1 MEFKG
6 IGCFDETSVESMRS
20 SIFLSEEFMSGGTLK
35 NLILDQMRV
44 GGSRVYWME
53 DAWRWLLEVAEAL
66 CYLHMCT
73 PSVVHRDVKPENVLM
88 SSTKPEEARA
98 KIADFGLHKRI
109 NKITL
114 KQRAKSTNLLE
125 SLTNDSG
132 QSSSAQQPSTCSGHA
147 MSKTQEIAIP
157 SASHRQYH
165 PAERK
170 NDLSRYSLDIPSHF
184 RIIKKASSFCKCDVE

>member
-1 MEFKG
+1 
-6 IGCFDETSVESMRS
+6 
-20 SIFLSEEFMSGGTLK
+20 MSGGTLK

-125 SLTNDSG
+125 SLTNNSG
-132 QSSSAQQPSTCSGHA
+132 ETSSTQQPTTFAGRA
-147 MSKTQEIAIP
+147 MSNTKEIAIP
-157 SASHRQYH
+157 STSRRQYH
-165 PAERK
+165 ATERRG
-170 NDLSRYSLDIPSHF
+170 DLSRYSLDIPSHF
-184 RIIKKASSFCKCDVE
+184 RIIKKASSLCKCAIDGSTNA